1 MTGREYSQRL
11 LQYFEDMINAQ
22 VTQSIYYPRDFRGT
36 RGPGPAPYDGTADI
50 DEFERW
56 LVQLLKFYQSGKMCG
71 RRADFLR
78 VIHVG
83 QYLSGEASEW
93 YEAKVYSVNRDPTI
107 RWTFIEVIRH
117 LFHTFIDESAL
128 QLAVQSYYRV
138 RYSESKGVLSYIRE
152 LERKAGRLTS
162 RPDEFTFRERFVEGL
177 PERIVDK
184 MIERYDITAEGSTIE
199 QMTTAIR
206 QIEKSSTYG
215 KRIKERR
222 RIHRSH
228 ESPDPAHR
236 EKAWDRLGK
245 TNSRRRSRSRE
256 RRKSHRKEKREEKRT
271 HDQDRPNRDDTRRE
285 RKFEPTDRHAG
296 KGKGPNPKV
305 TCFACQQKGHYAN
318 DPTCPMY
325 GKREPGPTLRDRP
338 QVRAARAGEE
348 ELSSENESE
357 ASLRDGSQYSSSND
371 DESPSTES
379 ETETPTPGASADE
392 SESATEH
399 PRMNALSTET
409 QEETPDV
416 RYVRA
421 VRAKVTPAV
430 EEHPARASVNRKL
443 DRPNRSKLQETCLAG
458 WMRINGVDA
467 LTLFDSGSNTDTISP
482 GFAQISKSQ
491 TRKLEQQVPLQL
503 GTVGSRA
510 AINFGVEVPIEL
522 GNSKRPKYYFDIV
535 NIDRYDCIAGAPLMR
550 QFGVRLDFREDA
562 IYVGEQRMQALLP
575 DEEAAILRGR
585 QPPKTHQD

>member
-56 LVQLLKFYQSGKMCG
+56 LVQPLKFYQSGKMCG

-162 RPDEFTFRERFVEGL
+162 RPNEFTFRERFVEGL

-256 RRKSHRKEKREEKRT
+256 RRKSHRKEKRT

-285 RKFEPTDRHAG
+285 RKFEPDQDAIRHAVA
-296 KGKGPNPKV
+296 KARYRSKCDISNAYELIWV
-305 TCFACQQKGHYAN
+305 
-318 DPTCPMY
+318 
-325 GKREPGPTLRDRP
+325 EPGDVWKTTFATIYGTF
-338 QVRAARAGEE
+338 V
-348 ELSSENESE
+348 
-357 ASLRDGSQYSSSND
+357 SNVMQQGD
-371 DESPSTES
+371 CNAPSTFQRFV
-379 ETETPTPGASADE
+379 THLFR
-392 SESATEH
+392 EH
-399 PRMNALSTET
+399 IGKF
-409 QEETPDV
+409 V
-416 RYVRA
+416 HIY
-421 VRAKVTPAV
+421 
-430 EEHPARASVNRKL
+430 L
-443 DRPNRSKLQETCLAG
+443 DNIFIFS
-458 WMRINGVDA
+458 
-467 LTLFDSGSNTDTISP
+467 DTIEDHERHLRIIMDILHNAEMTLNP
-482 GFAQISKSQ
+482 RKYDFYSK
-491 TRKLEQQVPLQL
+491 
-503 GTVGSRA
+503 
-510 AINFGVEVPIEL
+510 
-522 GNSKRPKYYFDIV
+522 
-535 NIDRYDCIAGAPLMR
+535 
-550 QFGVRLDFREDA
+550 
-562 IYVGEQRMQALLP
+562 
-575 DEEAAILRGR
+575 
-585 QPPKTHQD
+585 